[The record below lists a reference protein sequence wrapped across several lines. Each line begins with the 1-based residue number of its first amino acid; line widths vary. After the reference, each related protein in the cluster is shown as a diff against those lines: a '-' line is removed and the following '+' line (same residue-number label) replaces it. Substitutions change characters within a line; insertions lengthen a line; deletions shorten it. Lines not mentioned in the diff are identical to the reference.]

1 MIPIQDQSL
10 TPSMNFRYPFPLGF
24 GMGFPCLSPLDTA
37 SVNLYLDLQKELDY
51 VEYKVRAFDGK
62 EEEFNICMANCEYL
76 SCAIVCTNMHTTPR

>member
-10 TPSMNFRYPFPLGF
+10 TPSMNFRYPFPLGV
-24 GMGFPCLSPLDTA
+24 GMGFHCLSPLDTA

-62 EEEFNICMANCEYL
+62 EEEFNIL
-76 SCAIVCTNMHTTPR
+76 HGQL